1 MANVKA
7 DLSGLDNMLKKLK
20 SNKSVKI
27 GILGSDA
34 KQQHDGKSGLTNAEL
49 GAVHEHGKT
58 IQIPA
63 HTISVYRSIN
73 TQGDFKYR
81 GRFRK
86 KKLKSTNWQEEHHVD
101 AYSITIPRRSF
112 LYDPLM
118 EKLGDLI
125 KSRKKEAWRAYFVK
139 NKPEDFLGLIGS
151 SGLAIVRQA
160 FTMGFPGWQPLTAS
174 TVRYKQR
181 MGYSPNTLVTTGQG
195 GLSSSISFEVV
206 DK

>member
-7 DLSGLDNMLKKLK
+7 DLSGLESMLKKLK

-34 KQQHDGKSGLTNAEL
+34 KQQHDSKSGLTNAEL
-49 GAVHEHGKT
+49 GTVHEFGAKINHPGGTPYKIIGEGKALFVKKSEGAGLPVT
-58 IQIPA
+58 KP
-63 HTISVYRSIN
+63 HT
-73 TQGDFKYR
+73 
-81 GRFRK
+81 
-86 KKLKSTNWQEEHHVD
+86 
-101 AYSITIPRRSF
+101 ITIPRRSF

-125 KSRKKEAWRAYFVK
+125 KSRKKEAWKAYFVK
-139 NKPEDFLGLIGS
+139 NKPEDFLALIGS
-151 SGLAIVRQA
+151 RGLAIVRQA

-174 TVRYKQR
+174 TVRQKQR

-195 GLSSSISFEVV
+195 GLSSSVSFEVV

>member
-20 SNKSVKI
+20 SNKTVKI
-27 GILGSDA
+27 GIIGSDA
-34 KQQHDGKSGLTNAEL
+34 KQQHDSKSGLTNAEL
-49 GAVHEHGKT
+49 GAVHEYGKT

-63 HTISVYRSIN
+63 HTVSIYRSIN
-73 TQGDFKYR
+73 IQGDFKYG

-125 KSRKKEAWRAYFVK
+125 KSKKKEAWKAYFVK
-139 NKPEDFLGLIGS
+139 NSPESFLTMIGS
-151 SGLAIVRQA
+151 TGVAIVEQV
-160 FTMGFPGWQPLTAS
+160 FSTGFIGWQPLTAS

-195 GLSSSISFEVV
+195 GLSSSISFKVV
-206 DK
+206 DR

>member
-7 DLSGLDNMLKKLK
+7 DLSGLQRMLKKLK
-20 SNKSVKI
+20 SNKTVKI
-27 GILGSDA
+27 GIIGSDA
-34 KQQHDGKSGLTNAEL
+34 KQQHDSKSGLTNAEL
-49 GAVHEHGKT
+49 GAVHEYGET

-63 HTISVYRSIN
+63 HTVSIYRSIN
-73 TQGDFKYR
+73 TQGDFKYG

-118 EKLGDLI
+118 ERLGELV
-125 KSRKKEAWRAYFVK
+125 KSKKKELWKAYFEK
-139 NKPEDFLGLIGS
+139 NKPEDFLTLIGS
-151 SGLAIVRQA
+151 TGVHIIEGVFSSGFKR
-160 FTMGFPGWQPLTAS
+160 WEPLTAS

-195 GLSSSISFEVV
+195 GLSSSISFKVV
-206 DK
+206 DR